1 MLQRIR
7 RADLLDVVKWYKS
20 SSGPR
25 LSYSPPAQKVGRIEC
40 VNVDGTAILPGL
52 RVAPKSFFP
61 ASITFENAVNALYNN
76 ALKIAVGVTST
87 NDPNFGTAIHPS
99 RVKNGIFSAV
109 FEGLFTSI
117 VTGSG
122 AYLLSNGTLAT
133 DETDAI
139 GSVIATSAASDDGR
153 KLALIKPMNKSGE
166 GLTKEEIWAL
176 FETKSVTVLDSLQLS
191 DGVITPVYK
200 TIKTLKKKNVS
211 TN

>member
-7 RADLLDVVKWYKS
+7 RADLIDVVKWYKS
-20 SSGPR
+20 SPGPR
-25 LSYSPPAQKVGRIEC
+25 LSYSPPVQKVERIEC

-87 NDPNFGTAIHPS
+87 NDPNWGTALQPS
-99 RVKNGIFSAV
+99 RVQNGIFPAT

-122 AYLLSNGTLAT
+122 SYLLSSGTLT
-133 DETDAI
+133 TEEKDAI
-139 GSVIATSAASDDGR
+139 GSVVATSAPSSDGR
-153 KLALIKPMNKSGE
+153 KLALLKPISKGGGGITEDDVRAMF
-166 GLTKEEIWAL
+166 EESQ
-176 FETKSVTVLDSLQLS
+176 TTVVNDL
-191 DGVITPVYK
+191 VVKNNAVEIIYK
-200 TIKTLKKKNVS
+200 TVKYSSLKNA
-211 TN
+211 

>member
-61 ASITFENAVNALYNN
+61 ASISFENAVNALYNN
-76 ALKIAVGVTST
+76 ALKIAVGITST
-87 NDPNFGTAIHPS
+87 DDPNWGTALQPS
-99 RVKNGIFSAV
+99 RVTNGIFPAV

-122 AYLLSNGTLAT
+122 AYLLSSGTLT
-133 DETDAI
+133 NDSSDAI
-139 GSVIATSAASDDGR
+139 GSIIATSAPSEDGR
-153 KLALIKPMNKSGE
+153 KLALVKPLSSGGG
-166 GLTKEEIWAL
+166 GLTADEVRAMFEESQ
-176 FETKSVTVLDSLQLS
+176 TTVVS
-191 DGVITPVYK
+191 DLVVKNNAVEIIYK
-200 TIKTLKKKNVS
+200 TVKYSALKDA
-211 TN
+211 

>member
-7 RADLLDVVKWYKS
+7 RADLIDVVKWYKS
-20 SSGPR
+20 SPGPR
-25 LSYSPPAQKVGRIEC
+25 LSYSPPAQKLERIEC

-87 NDPNFGTAIHPS
+87 DDPNWGTALQPS
-99 RVKNGIFSAV
+99 RVLNGIFPAT

-122 AYLLSNGTLAT
+122 SYLLSSGQLAT
-133 DETDAI
+133 EEKDAI
-139 GSVIATSAASDDGR
+139 GSVIATSAPSSDGR
-153 KLALIKPMNKSGE
+153 KLALLKPISQGGG
-166 GLTKEEIWAL
+166 GLTEDDVRAMFEENQ
-176 FETKSVTVLDSLQLS
+176 TTVVNDL
-191 DGVITPVYK
+191 VVKNNAVEIIYK
-200 TIKTLKKKNVS
+200 TVKYSALKNA
-211 TN
+211 

>member
-20 SSGPR
+20 STGPR
-25 LSYSPPAQKVGRIEC
+25 LSYQPPAQKVGRIEC

-61 ASITFENAVNALYNN
+61 ASITFEKAVNALYNN

-87 NDPNFGTAIHPS
+87 DDPNWGTALQPS
-99 RVKNGIFSAV
+99 RVTNGIFPAT

-122 AYLLSNGTLAT
+122 SYLLSSGALTT
-133 DETDAI
+133 EEKDAI
-139 GSVIATSAASDDGR
+139 GSVLATSAPSSDGR
-153 KLALIKPMNKSGE
+153 KLALIKPISKGGG
-166 GLTKEEIWAL
+166 GLTEDDVRDMFEVESVPIVSAL
-176 FETKSVTVLDSLQLS
+176 NVS
-191 DGVITPVYK
+191 DDVINIIYK
-200 TIKTLKKKNVS
+200 TIQSIKLK
-211 TN
+211 

>member
-20 SSGPR
+20 SAGPR
-25 LSYSPPAQKVGRIEC
+25 LSYQPPAQKVGRIEC

-76 ALKIAVGVTST
+76 ALKIAVGITST
-87 NDPNFGTAIHPS
+87 DDPNWGTALQPS
-99 RVKNGIFSAV
+99 RVLNGIFPAT

-122 AYLLSNGTLAT
+122 SYLLSSGTLT
-133 DETDAI
+133 TEEKDAI
-139 GSVIATSAASDDGR
+139 GSVLATSAPSSDGR
-153 KLALIKPMNKSGE
+153 KLALIKPISQGGG
-166 GLTKEEIWAL
+166 GLTEDDVRAMFEETSATVVSEL
-176 FETKSVTVLDSLQLS
+176 KSVNNAVQ
-191 DGVITPVYK
+191 ITY
-200 TIKTLKKKNVS
+200 KTLKNV
-211 TN
+211 TLK

>member
-20 SSGPR
+20 SSGPH

-61 ASITFENAVNALYNN
+61 ASISFENAVNALYNN

-87 NDPNFGTAIHPS
+87 DDPNWGTALQPS
-99 RVKNGIFSAV
+99 RVLNGIFPAT

-122 AYLLSNGTLAT
+122 SYLLSSGTLTT
-133 DETDAI
+133 DEKDAI
-139 GSVIATSAASDDGR
+139 GSVIATSAPSGDGR
-153 KLALIKPMNKSGE
+153 RLALIKPISKGGD
-166 GLTKEEIWAL
+166 GLTEQDVRDM
-176 FETKSVTVLDSLQLS
+176 FEVKTVPILSSL
-191 DGVITPVYK
+191 
-200 TIKTLKKKNVS
+200 NVS
-211 TN
+211 DNAIQLVYSTLQTIEFKK

>member
-20 SSGPR
+20 SPGPR
-25 LSYSPPAQKVGRIEC
+25 LSYNPPAQKLERIEC

-76 ALKIAVGVTST
+76 ALKIAVGITST
-87 NDPNFGTAIHPS
+87 DDPNWGTALQPS
-99 RVKNGIFSAV
+99 RVLNGIFPAT

-122 AYLLSNGTLAT
+122 SYLLSSGTLTA
-133 DETDAI
+133 EEKDAI
-139 GSVIATSAASDDGR
+139 GSVVATSAPSSDGR
-153 KLALIKPMNKSGE
+153 KLALIKPISKGGG
-166 GLTKEEIWAL
+166 GLTEDDVRAMFEETSA
-176 FETKSVTVLDSLQLS
+176 TVVS
-191 DGVITPVYK
+191 DLTAVNNAVKITYK
-200 TIKTLKKKNVS
+200 TIKNVTLK
-211 TN
+211 

>member
-61 ASITFENAVNALYNN
+61 ASITFENALTALYNN
-76 ALKIAVGVTST
+76 ALKIAVGITST
-87 NDPNFGTAIHPS
+87 DDPNWGTALQPS
-99 RVKNGIFSAV
+99 RVLNGIFPDT

-117 VTGSG
+117 VTGAGS
-122 AYLLSNGTLAT
+122 YLLSSGALTN
-133 DETDAI
+133 EEKDAI
-139 GSVIATSAASDDGR
+139 GSVLATSAPSSDGR
-153 KLALIKPMNKSGE
+153 KLALIKPISKGGG
-166 GLTKEEIWAL
+166 GLTEDDVRAMFEESQ
-176 FETKSVTVLDSLQLS
+176 TTVVNDL
-191 DGVITPVYK
+191 VVKNNAVEIIYK
-200 TIKTLKKKNVS
+200 TVKYSALKNA
-211 TN
+211 

>member
-20 SSGPR
+20 STGPR

-40 VNVDGTAILPGL
+40 VNVDGTTILPGL

-76 ALKIAVGVTST
+76 ALKIAVGITST
-87 NDPNFGTAIHPS
+87 DDPNWGTALQPS
-99 RVKNGIFSAV
+99 RVTNGIFPAT

-122 AYLLSNGTLAT
+122 SYLLSSGTLT
-133 DETDAI
+133 TEEKDAI
-139 GSVIATSAASDDGR
+139 GSVLATSAPSSDGR
-153 KLALIKPMNKSGE
+153 KLALIKPISQGGG
-166 GLTKEEIWAL
+166 GLTEDDVRAMFEESQ
-176 FETKSVTVLDSLQLS
+176 TTVVNDL
-191 DGVITPVYK
+191 VVKNNAVEIIYK
-200 TIKTLKKKNVS
+200 TVKYSALKNA
-211 TN
+211 

>member
-25 LSYSPPAQKVGRIEC
+25 LSYQPPAQKVGRIEC
-40 VNVDGTAILPGL
+40 VNIDGTAILPGL

-76 ALKIAVGVTST
+76 ALKIAVGITST
-87 NDPNFGTAIHPS
+87 DDPNWGTALQPS
-99 RVKNGIFSAV
+99 RVTNGIFPAT

-122 AYLLSNGTLAT
+122 SYLLSSGTLT
-133 DETDAI
+133 TEEKDAI
-139 GSVIATSAASDDGR
+139 GSVLATSAPSSDGR
-153 KLALIKPMNKSGE
+153 KLALIKPLSKGGG
-166 GLTKEEIWAL
+166 GLTEDDVRAMFEERQ
-176 FETKSVTVLDSLQLS
+176 TTVVNDLI
-191 DGVITPVYK
+191 VKNNAVEIIYK
-200 TIKTLKKKNVS
+200 TVKYSALKNA
-211 TN
+211 

>member
-7 RADLLDVVKWYKS
+7 RSDLIDVVKWYKS
-20 SSGPR
+20 SPGPR

-61 ASITFENAVNALYNN
+61 ASIAFENAVNALYNN

-87 NDPNFGTAIHPS
+87 NDPNWGTALQPS
-99 RVKNGIFSAV
+99 RILNGIFPAT

-122 AYLLSNGTLAT
+122 SYLLSSGQLTT
-133 DETDAI
+133 EEKDAI
-139 GSVIATSAASDDGR
+139 GSVIATSAPSNDGR
-153 KLALIKPMNKSGE
+153 KLALIKPISKGGG
-166 GLTKEEIWAL
+166 GLTADDVRAMFEESQTTI
-176 FETKSVTVLDSLQLS
+176 VS
-191 DGVITPVYK
+191 DLVVKNNAVEIIYK
-200 TIKTLKKKNVS
+200 TVKYSALKNA
-211 TN
+211 

>member
-7 RADLLDVVKWYKS
+7 RADLIDVVKWYKS
-20 SSGPR
+20 SPGPR
-25 LSYSPPAQKVGRIEC
+25 LSYSPPVQKVERIEC

-61 ASITFENAVNALYNN
+61 ASITFENAVKALYNN

-87 NDPNFGTAIHPS
+87 NDPNWGTALQPS
-99 RVKNGIFSAV
+99 RVLNGIFPAT

-122 AYLLSNGTLAT
+122 SYLLSSGTLT
-133 DETDAI
+133 TEEKDAI
-139 GSVIATSAASDDGR
+139 GSVIATSAPSNDGR
-153 KLALIKPMNKSGE
+153 KLALIKPISKGGG

-176 FETKSVTVLDSLQLS
+176 FETKSVTILDSLQLS
-191 DGVITPVYK
+191 DGVIIPVYS
-200 TIKTLKKKNVS
+200 TIKTLEKKNVG

>member
-7 RADLLDVVKWYKS
+7 RSDLIDVVKWYKS
-20 SSGPR
+20 SPGPR

-61 ASITFENAVNALYNN
+61 ASIAFENAVNALYNN

-87 NDPNFGTAIHPS
+87 NDPNWGTALQPS
-99 RVKNGIFSAV
+99 RILNGIFPAT

-122 AYLLSNGTLAT
+122 SYLLSSGQLTT
-133 DETDAI
+133 EEKDAI
-139 GSVIATSAASDDGR
+139 GSVIATSAPSNDGR
-153 KLALIKPMNKSGE
+153 KLALIKPISKGGG
-166 GLTKEEIWAL
+166 GLTADDVRAMFEESQTTI
-176 FETKSVTVLDSLQLS
+176 VS
-191 DGVITPVYK
+191 DLVVKNNAVEIIYK
-200 TIKTLKKKNVS
+200 TVKYSALKDA
-211 TN
+211 

>member
-7 RADLLDVVKWYKS
+7 RADLIDVVKWYKS
-20 SSGPR
+20 SPGPR
-25 LSYSPPAQKVGRIEC
+25 LSYSPPVQKLERIEC

-87 NDPNFGTAIHPS
+87 DDPNWGTALQPS
-99 RVKNGIFSAV
+99 RVKNGIFPAT

-122 AYLLSNGTLAT
+122 SYLLSSGTLT
-133 DETDAI
+133 TEEKDAI
-139 GSVIATSAASDDGR
+139 GSVVATSAPSNDGR
-153 KLALIKPMNKSGE
+153 KLALLKPINKGGG
-166 GLTKEEIWAL
+166 GLTEDDVRAMFEETSA
-176 FETKSVTVLDSLQLS
+176 TVVS
-191 DGVITPVYK
+191 DLTAVNNAVKITYK
-200 TIKTLKKKNVS
+200 TIKNVTLK
-211 TN
+211 

>member
-7 RADLLDVVKWYKS
+7 RADLIDVVKWYKS
-20 SSGPR
+20 SPGPR
-25 LSYSPPAQKVGRIEC
+25 LSYSPPAQKLERIEC

-87 NDPNFGTAIHPS
+87 NDPNWGTALQPS
-99 RVKNGIFSAV
+99 RVLNGIFPAT

-122 AYLLSNGTLAT
+122 SYLLSSGTLT
-133 DETDAI
+133 TEEKDAI
-139 GSVIATSAASDDGR
+139 GSVVATSAPSSDGR
-153 KLALIKPMNKSGE
+153 KLALIKPISKGGG
-166 GLTKEEIWAL
+166 GLTEDDVRAMFEETSA
-176 FETKSVTVLDSLQLS
+176 TVVS
-191 DGVITPVYK
+191 DLTAVNNAVKITYK
-200 TIKTLKKKNVS
+200 TIKNVTLK
-211 TN
+211 